1 MAVKARDDVT
11 LANITD
17 VANVRRYYLL
27 QASTL
32 AAPAAPTVN
41 PASSPW
47 VTSEPTYTEGSTNSL
62 YTVDLTVFSD
72 GSFDYS
78 PVSKSSSYEA
88 AKSAWNKANAASNAA
103 ADATNTANS
112 ANQMAT
118 EGIIVVRRNL
128 HKSPLGPGA
137 TSIPSGFTNAN
148 NSTISWNAG
157 LLVACTAGATDSG
170 VKFGSTATIDYTVPA
185 NRTLTVGLD
194 VTGVTAGSW
203 RISVQGGWVGATQN
217 GGYTAV
223 GVGETKRLSFTFYTT
238 SAGTADPSLY
248 LLRSTSTGTESAR
261 ISNIVL
267 AEGSVEFFDGDTT
280 PDSSLTPD
288 WEGEEQKSVSTLSR
302 VSTAIKKSNLNS
314 IDVSKLTEA
323 MAGLISMSVSQPVSS
338 VVGSMWFE
346 LDDDENLIGVY
357 YFDGDNWQRYA
368 FIADSV
374 MVPSSIGPTLIQ
386 DGAIQT
392 PHLSAN
398 SVTSKALASG
408 SVSTENLTIGA
419 ITKAVLDDTL
429 AGTISNAQEWADKV
443 VLTNESITIT
453 NGLISPTSLVLR
465 NDRLTFYVKGV
476 AVAYIDSGA
485 QQMSIKSAI
494 IENALKVG
502 KHAIEAYTSEI
513 TIIRWVG

>member
-32 AAPAAPTVN
+32 AAPAAPTAN
-41 PASSPW
+41 PAPSPW
-47 VTSEPTYTEGSTNSL
+47 VTSEPSYSEGSTNSL